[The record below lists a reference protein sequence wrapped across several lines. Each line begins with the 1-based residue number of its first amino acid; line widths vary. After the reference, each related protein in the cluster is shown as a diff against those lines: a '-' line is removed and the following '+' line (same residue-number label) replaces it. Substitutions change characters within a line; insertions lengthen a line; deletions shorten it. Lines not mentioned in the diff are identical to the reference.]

1 MWFHVNKSKSVS
13 ADFIDSA
20 GVTRS
25 ISANCIDSA
34 GVSTDCIET
43 VSETVTKKY
52 FGTCLLST
60 LIIHHNFMDVHKCYG
75 HHRRSDV
82 GQVSIHGCMPYTCTC
97 VMCTYRQTYTA
108 VGRHIPNT
116 IEQDFFMNTNFPIPQ
131 HLQKLGLS

>member
-52 FGTCLLST
+52 FGMCLLST
-60 LIIHHNFMDVHKCYG
+60 LIT
-75 HHRRSDV
+75 S
-82 GQVSIHGCMPYTCTC
+82 
-97 VMCTYRQTYTA
+97 
-108 VGRHIPNT
+108 
-116 IEQDFFMNTNFPIPQ
+116 
-131 HLQKLGLS
+131 

>member
-43 VSETVTKKY
+43 VSETVTKNISACVC
-52 FGTCLLST
+52 CLHL
-60 LIIHHNFMDVHKCYG
+60 LHHNN
-75 HHRRSDV
+75 R
-82 GQVSIHGCMPYTCTC
+82 IL
-97 VMCTYRQTYTA
+97 
-108 VGRHIPNT
+108 NL
-116 IEQDFFMNTNFPIPQ
+116 N
-131 HLQKLGLS
+131 